1 MNERKTALIF
11 KAFCV
16 KNGTAPIAEA
26 VPFFCINYYL

>member
-16 KNGTAPIAEA
+16 KNGTASITET
-26 VPFFCINYYL
+26 VPFFSA